1 MKVDILTPEMIKVFG
16 LVAVNV
22 GGEVTSRAAITAV
35 PGTNF
40 LLHDTLVLFQIIAA
54 IVTAL
59 YVAVKLGQARER
71 YRKERLIQLCPLNRL
86 EPAEILEKLSK
97 EDNGKRA
104 LLEECPISKM
114 SEAEL
119 ARIVKFSKEI
129 EA

>member
-1 MKVDILTPEMIKVFG
+1 MLRVFG

-22 GGEVTSRAAITAV
+22 GGEVTSRAAIIAV

-40 LLHDTLVLFQIIAA
+40 LLHDALVLFQIVAA

-97 EDNGKRA
+97 EDDGKRA